1 MSSVLN
7 VADLRSLA
15 ISSFIFKLP
24 GILAA
29 KEDKNEF
36 ITTCN
41 YFDDFAVLL

>member
-24 GILAA
+24 VLGISAA
-29 KEDKNEF
+29 KEDKTEF
-36 ITTCN
+36 ITT
-41 YFDDFAVLL
+41 YFDDFAILP